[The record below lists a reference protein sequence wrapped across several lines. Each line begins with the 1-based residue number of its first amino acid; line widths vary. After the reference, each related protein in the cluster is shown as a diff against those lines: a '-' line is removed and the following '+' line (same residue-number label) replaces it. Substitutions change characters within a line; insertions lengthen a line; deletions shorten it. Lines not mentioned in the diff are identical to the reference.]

1 MDFTAGLMPLD
12 TALAQMLDRI
22 TPLNATETVPLLQAF
37 SRVTAHDIVSPLDV
51 PGFDNAAMDGY
62 AVRLNDLR
70 DGAALPVAGKA
81 FAGPPGNPPR
91 PAGGRFRL
99 NTRAPGAAGG
109 RGGGGGGAFSPA
121 PAPRPPPAGR
131 AGTCIRIMTGAPVPE
146 GCDAVVMQEETEQTE
161 AGVRFIAPVKAGQHI
176 RRRGEDIAHGAV
188 VFPAGTPL
196 TVAEL
201 PVLASLGIAEVEV
214 VRKVRVAVFSTGDEL
229 QLPGQPL
236 GDGQIYDTNRLAVH
250 LMLQQLGYE
259 VINLG
264 IIPDDPAKLRDA
276 FIAADQQADVVISS
290 GGVSVG
296 EADYTKTILEE
307 LGEIGFWKLAIK
319 PGKPFAFGKLS
330 SSWFC
335 GLPGNP
341 VSATV
346 TFCQLVQPLL
356 AKLSGK
362 HGPLQAPRLRVRA
375 ATRLKKS
382 PGRLDFQ
389 RGILQ
394 RNPDGELVVNTT
406 GHQGSHIFSSFSLG
420 NCFIVLERERG
431 HVEAGEWVE
440 VEPFSHLFG
449 GL

>member
-1 MDFTAGLMPLD
+1 MNFTAGLMPLD
-12 TALAQMLDRI
+12 TALDQMLNQI
-22 TPLNATETVPLLQAF
+22 TPLRDSESVPLLQAF
-37 SRVTAHDIVSPLDV
+37 GRITARDIISPLDV
-51 PGFDNAAMDGY
+51 PGFDNSAMDGY
-62 AVRLNDLR
+62 AVRLADL
-70 DGAALPVAGKA
+70 ASSAPLMVAGKA
-81 FAGPPGNPPR
+81 FAGQPFHGEW
-91 PAGGRFRL
+91 PAG
-99 NTRAPGAAGG
+99 
-109 RGGGGGGAFSPA
+109 S
-121 PAPRPPPAGR
+121 
-131 AGTCIRIMTGAPVPE
+131 CVRIMTGAPVPP
-146 GCDAVVMQEETEQTE
+146 GCDAVVMQEETEQTD
-161 AGVRFIAPVKAGQHI
+161 AGIRFTAAVKAGQNI
-176 RRRGEDIAHGAV
+176 RRRGEDIANGAV
-188 VFPAGTPL
+188 VFPAGTRL

-214 VRKVRVAVFSTGDEL
+214 VRKVRVALFSTGDEL

-250 LMLQQLGYE
+250 LMLEQLGCE

-264 IIPDDPAKLRDA
+264 IIRDDPEQLRQT

-296 EADYTKTILEE
+296 EADYTKTILDE

-330 SSWFC
+330 DSWFC

-341 VSATV
+341 VSAAL
-346 TFCQLVQPLL
+346 TFYQLVQPLL
-356 AKLSGK
+356 AKLSAG
-362 HGPLQAPRLRVRA
+362 GATQAPRLRVRCA
-375 ATRLKKS
+375 DRLKKS

-389 RGILQ
+389 RGLLT
-394 RNPDGELVVNTT
+394 RDANGDLSVSST
-406 GHQGSHIFSSFSLG
+406 GHQGSHIFSSFSQG

-440 VEPFSHLFG
+440 VEPFNHLLG

>member
-12 TALAQMLDRI
+12 TALTQMLNRI
-22 TPLNATETVPLLQAF
+22 TPLSAVETVPLLQAF
-37 SRVTAHDIVSPLDV
+37 SRVTAHDLISPLDV
-51 PGFDNAAMDGY
+51 PGFDNSAMDGY
-62 AVRLNDLR
+62 AVRLADLA

-81 FAGPPGNPPR
+81 FAGQPFHDAW
-91 PAGGRFRL
+91 PAG
-99 NTRAPGAAGG
+99 
-109 RGGGGGGAFSPA
+109 S
-121 PAPRPPPAGR
+121 
-131 AGTCIRIMTGAPVPE
+131 CIRIMTGAPVPP

-161 AGVRFIAPVKAGQHI
+161 EGIRFIAPVKAGQNI
-176 RRRGEDIAHGAV
+176 RRRGEDIADGAV

-201 PVLASLGIAEVEV
+201 PVLASLGIAEVAV

-250 LMLQQLGYE
+250 LMLEQLGCE

-264 IIPDDPAKLRDA
+264 IIPDDPDRLREA
-276 FIAADQQADVVISS
+276 FIEADRQADVVISS

-296 EADYTKTILEE
+296 EADYTKEILEE

-319 PGKPFAFGKLS
+319 PGKPFAFGKLNT
-330 SSWFC
+330 SWFC

-341 VSATV
+341 VSATL
-346 TFCQLVQPLL
+346 TFYQLVQPLL
-356 AKLSGK
+356 AKLG
-362 HGPLQAPRLRVRA
+362 GNGGQAQPMRLRVRA

-389 RGILQ
+389 RGVLR
-394 RNPDGELVVNTT
+394 RNPDGELVVEST

-431 HVEAGEWVE
+431 AVEAGEWVE
-440 VEPFSHLFG
+440 VEPFNHLFG